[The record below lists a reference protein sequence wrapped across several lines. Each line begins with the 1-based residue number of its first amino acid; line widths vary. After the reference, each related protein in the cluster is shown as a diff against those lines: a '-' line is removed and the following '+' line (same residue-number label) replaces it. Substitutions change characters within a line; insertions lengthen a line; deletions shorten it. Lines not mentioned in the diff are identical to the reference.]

1 MIQAAEAEMFS
12 QLDYSSHDQRA
23 YGYPYPIKA
32 CHDRVRLSM
41 AERSALKKTNHRGS
55 CGSRYEASPLPRCIR
70 HHRSCLIPQ
79 IPPLKS

>member
-1 MIQAAEAEMFS
+1 MFS

-41 AERSALKKTNHRGS
+41 AERSALKKQIIEAAVARGMK
-55 CGSRYEASPLPRCIR
+55 RALFRDASATTG
-70 HHRSCLIPQ
+70 HV
-79 IPPLKS
+79 